1 MSRGGQRLPSATL
14 VEAGS
19 TKWLAHVFREFV
31 ASLKACRA
39 AASSTQSVSSR
50 ISATAEKRR
59 NLRSRPRRSCAASV
73 PAPPPD
79 SSLLSLL
86 TVRQLHAGTVLS
98 MTIAI
103 ALIAFP
109 TLVLI
114 AEAIS
119 TLLGKKVWQPPEE
132 RVPGKL
138 SALAAM
144 TTLADYE
151 E

>member
-1 MSRGGQRLPSATL
+1 
-14 VEAGS
+14 
-19 TKWLAHVFREFV
+19 
-31 ASLKACRA
+31 
-39 AASSTQSVSSR
+39 
-50 ISATAEKRR
+50 
-59 NLRSRPRRSCAASV
+59 
-73 PAPPPD
+73 
-79 SSLLSLL
+79 
-86 TVRQLHAGTVLS
+86 